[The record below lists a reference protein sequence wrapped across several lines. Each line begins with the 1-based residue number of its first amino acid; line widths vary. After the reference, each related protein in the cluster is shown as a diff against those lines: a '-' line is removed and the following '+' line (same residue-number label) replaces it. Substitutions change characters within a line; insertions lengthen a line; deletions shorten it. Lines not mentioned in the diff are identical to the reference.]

1 MNYSNLDTRL
11 KSRALSASFLRRLK
25 RIREASLKAVRK
37 RAKPEPGKPQGA

>member
-37 RAKPEPGKPQGA
+37 RAKPEPSKPQGA